1 MCLTPRPA
9 NAPELRDPITGH
21 SRRGEPPGAG
31 AAKVP
36 AEHEVQTGAQG
47 CPSGR
52 TQTPEARAL
61 YGGISWEVTTDLK
74 EGLGFKMCSFSDSG
88 RRERIIDSGSW
99 WLREVRSQAAAYLQA
114 FPV

>member
-21 SRRGEPPGAG
+21 SRGGEPPGAG

-47 CPSGR
+47 CPSDR
-52 TQTPEARAL
+52 TQMPEARAL
-61 YGGISWEVTTDLK
+61 YGGISWEVTD
-74 EGLGFKMCSFSDSG
+74 
-88 RRERIIDSGSW
+88 
-99 WLREVRSQAAAYLQA
+99 RSQGRSWLQN
-114 FPV
+114 VQLQRLRKERENH